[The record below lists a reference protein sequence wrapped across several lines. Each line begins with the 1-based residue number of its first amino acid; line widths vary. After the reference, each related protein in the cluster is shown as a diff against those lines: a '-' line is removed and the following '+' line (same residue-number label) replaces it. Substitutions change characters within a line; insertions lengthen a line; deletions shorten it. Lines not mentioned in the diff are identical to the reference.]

1 MWRNIIIIGLIGDIM
16 NKINNK
22 DNKDNKD
29 KNMSKT
35 KVLVLAEDAQT
46 SPSKL
51 IRFINSLDYDI
62 KVKET
67 CFGGYIEGE
76 WGIVE
81 EVAEKVR
88 NLEKNKIFCRDRGFP
103 IWDKRRCR
111 AYRNGGAREGFHQL
125 EAEQKN
131 LTLISK
137 ALDELEKEE
146 NRELNTDEINKEYN
160 NIIKRDKKIKVELFK
175 EIIEEELSSN

>member
-1 MWRNIIIIGLIGDIM
+1 MVNQIE
-16 NKINNK
+16 
-22 DNKDNKD
+22 
-29 KNMSKT
+29 KT

-51 IRFINSLDYDI
+51 YRFITSLPYDI

-67 CFGGYIEGE
+67 CFGGYIEGQ
-76 WGIVE
+76 WDVVE
-81 EVAEKVR
+81 KAVKEIR

-111 AYRNGGAREGFHQL
+111 AYRGGGPRDGFHQL
-125 EAEQKN
+125 ESEQKN
-131 LTLISK
+131 LIYISK

-146 NRELNTDEINKEYN
+146 NLKLDKEKINEEYN
-160 NIIKRDKKIKVELFK
+160 KLIKRDKKIKVDVFK
-175 EIIEEELSSN
+175 NIIEKELSSL